1 MLRNWLDKVEPLF
14 LQGGRLSK
22 LYPLYEA
29 ADTFLYTPASVTRTA
44 SHVRDGIDLKRM
56 MVLVVIA
63 LGPCFFMAFYNTGY
77 QANLAISQGAVPL
90 DSWQES
96 LLTHLGLGHDQK
108 SFLDDVLLGALYF
121 LPVYVVTVLV
131 GGLWEALFAIFVMS
145 TGRAT
150 LVAKSKT
157 VVAV

>member
-63 LGPCFFMAFYNTGY
+63 LGPCFFMALND
-77 QANLAISQGAVPL
+77 V
-90 DSWQES
+90 EM
-96 LLTHLGLGHDQK
+96 LLPDFLGH
-108 SFLDDVLLGALYF
+108 LDRKRQG
-121 LPVYVVTVLV
+121 PKK
-131 GGLWEALFAIFVMS
+131 GI
-145 TGRAT
+145 
-150 LVAKSKT
+150 
-157 VVAV
+157 